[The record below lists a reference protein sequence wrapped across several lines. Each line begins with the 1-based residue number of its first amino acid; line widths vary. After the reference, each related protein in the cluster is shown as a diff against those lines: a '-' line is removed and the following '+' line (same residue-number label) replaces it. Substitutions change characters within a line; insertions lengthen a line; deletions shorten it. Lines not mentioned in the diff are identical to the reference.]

1 MTPYICGSTLPGMA
15 EEKQQQTPP
24 VKKEADRDDDQP
36 VIYPFPS
43 KDVLHEVDPEK
54 LPEDMG

>member
-1 MTPYICGSTLPGMA
+1 MA
-15 EEKQQQTPP
+15 EEKQQQAPP

-43 KDVLHEVDPEK
+43 KDVLHEVDPIK